1 MARYSLPIPYG
12 WYGVG
17 FTDELKAGEV
27 KPIHYFGKELVLFR
41 TESGQAKVL
50 DAFCPHLGAHLGHGG
65 KVKGE
70 SIACPFHGWQFNGEG
85 KCTAVPYAKNMP
97 PKVAGEKQAIHD
109 YPTVEKNQT
118 IWVWY
123 HPQRI
128 EPMFDVVEL
137 TEFSSD
143 EWEVEERLDWIINT
157 TMQETG
163 ENAVDNAHFL
173 FVHNAVEMPDSKS
186 TMEGHRRQT
195 LLEAKVPAMNEDGTM
210 DDSGKLDK
218 VNLTS
223 IGNGPGQS
231 YNRFTGALN
240 AMLMGVTTPVNQDQ
254 IRLTFVFAKPKNLTM
269 GQQMLAF
276 GAKTELINQVQH
288 DIPIWEHK
296 IYLESP
302 VLCDGDGP
310 IHAYRKW
317 FRQFY
322 VETTPEPI
330 RKVG

>member
-1 MARYSLPIPYG
+1 MARYSLPIPLG

-17 FTDELKAGEV
+17 FSSDLAPGEV
-27 KPIHYFGKELVLFR
+27 KAVHYFGRELVIFR
-41 TESGQAKVL
+41 TESGEAKVL

-65 KVKGE
+65 KVHGE
-70 SIACPFHGWQFNGEG
+70 SLACPFHGWQFNGAG

-97 PKVAGEKQAIHD
+97 PKVAGDKQAVFA
-109 YPTVEKNQT
+109 YPTVERNQV
-118 IWVWY
+118 IWAWY
-123 HPQRI
+123 HPDRI
-128 EPMFDVVEL
+128 EPTFDVEAL
-137 TEFSSD
+137 NEFSSD
-143 EWEVEERLDWIINT
+143 DWEVEERLEWIIST

-173 FVHNAVEMPDSKS
+173 FVHSAVEMPDSKS
-186 TMEGHRRQT
+186 TMEGHRRTT
-195 LLEAKVPAMNEDGTM
+195 LLEAKVPAMLEDGM
-210 DDSGKLDK
+210 IDDSGKLDV

-223 IGNGPGQS
+223 VGNGPGQS
-231 YNRFTGALN
+231 HNRFTGALS
-240 AMLMGVTTPVNQDQ
+240 AMLQGVTTPIDQDH
-254 IRLTFVFAKPKNLTM
+254 IRLAFMFAKPKNLNM

-276 GAKTELINQVQH
+276 GAKSELINQVQH

-296 IYLESP
+296 VYLESP

-310 IHAYRKW
+310 IHQYRKW

-322 VETTPEPI
+322 AEPVPEPI